1 VGAVLGFILHLRGK
15 GLWIGIVTGS
25 IVQSTLL
32 SLVTGFTNWKEQV
45 CSPSICFLKNNAILF
60 TGNA

>member
-45 CSPSICFLKNNAILF
+45 CSPSIYFLKNI
-60 TGNA
+60 